1 MPEPISYYSLVK
13 IAKRFHETRPKSN
26 VQIHSQINDII
37 LRRKCNMLAILF
49 FIMANSI
56 INIARRIF
64 YSEVVLL
71 KEKYFVQII
80 GNFIAITNQTCRKL
94 LNHWHEN
101 ETERINVEICLF
113 FLSSSD
119 NILVKVN
126 TILGLKIMLVSKK
139 FGLFEFSM

>member
-1 MPEPISYYSLVK
+1 MPEPISYYTLVK

-64 YSEVVLL
+64 HSEVVLL

-80 GNFIAITNQTCRKL
+80 GNFIAIP
-94 LNHWHEN
+94 
-101 ETERINVEICLF
+101 TERVENCKIMGMRT
-113 FLSSSD
+113 
-119 NILVKVN
+119 KVN
-126 TILGLKIMLVSKK
+126 ELMLKFVC
-139 FGLFEFSM
+139 FS